1 MSKRDYYEVLG
12 VEKSASADEIKKAYR
27 KAAIKFH
34 PDKNPDDKSAE
45 DKFKEAAEA
54 YDVLSSDDKKAR
66 YDRYGHAGMGGAAGG
81 GQGGYGGGMGGF
93 SMDDIFDRFGDV
105 FGGGFGSFFGGGGGS
120 SRATQRRGTDLRIKV
135 KLTLEEVVNGVTKKL
150 KINKLS
156 TCETCDGSGAKDPSS
171 VSTCSTCKG
180 SGSVTRVMNTMLGA
194 MQTQSVCPTC
204 NGEGKTITSPCA
216 SCHGAG
222 TTKKEEIVEVRI
234 PAGVAEGMQLSV
246 SGKGNAIKNGGVN
259 GDLLVL
265 IEEIP
270 HKELIRIDNDL
281 VYNLSV
287 NVADAIL
294 GGTVEIPTV
303 ESRAKIKI
311 EAGTEAGRVL
321 RLRGKGVP
329 NVNGYGVGDLLV
341 IVDVYI
347 PKSVSKAER
356 IEIEKLRTA
365 ENFQPKKNKINIFER
380 MRGYFL

>member
-329 NVNGYGVGDLLV
+329 DVNGYGLGDLLV

-347 PKSVSKAER
+347 PKSVSKTER
-356 IEIEKLRTA
+356 AEIEKLRTA
-365 ENFQPKKNKINIFER
+365 ENFQPKKNKVNIFER

>member
-12 VEKSASADEIKKAYR
+12 VDKSASADELKKAYR
-27 KAAIKFH
+27 KAAIKYH
-34 PDKNPDDKSAE
+34 PDKNPDDKTAE

-81 GQGGYGGGMGGF
+81 GQGYGGGMGGF
-93 SMDDIFDRFGDV
+93 SMDDIFERFGDV

-120 SRATQRRGTDLRIKV
+120 SRATQRRGTDLRVKV
-135 KLTLEEVVNGVTKKL
+135 KLNLEEVVNGVTKKL
-150 KINKLS
+150 KINKLTICDS
-156 TCETCDGSGAKDPSS
+156 CDGSGAKDPSS

-180 SGSVTRVMNTMLGA
+180 AGSVTRVMNTMLGA

-204 NGEGKTITSPCA
+204 NGEGKTITSPCVT
-216 SCHGAG
+216 CHSSG

-246 SGKGNAIKNGGVN
+246 SGKGNAIKNGGIS

-294 GGTVEIPTV
+294 GGSVEIPTV

-347 PKSVSKAER
+347 PKSVSKTER
-356 IEIEKLRTA
+356 AEIEKLRTA